1 MPEADRSPSE
11 SALLHLE
18 EEFEE
23 GGNILEESLLGD
35 GASASAQGV
44 PELNDAEAGNVA
56 FIVSDR
62 IARRNELHMMGDDSI
77 AEKDMVLLAEK
88 IARRL
93 DRLSLRLGGSLGR

>member
-1 MPEADRSPSE
+1 MSEEDRSPFE

-18 EEFEE
+18 EEFEQGE
-23 GGNILEESLLGD
+23 NILEESLLGD
-35 GASASAQGV
+35 GAGASAQGV

-62 IARRNELHMMGDDSI
+62 LSRSAELRMLEEDPV
-77 AEKDMVLLAEK
+77 AEADMALLAEK

-93 DRLSLRLGGSLGR
+93 DRLSLRLGGSASL